1 MERTTTFAISA
12 TKPSIHTLLGKLE
25 MKTYKYM
32 YGLTLV
38 EMLIVIGVIAVLA
51 SMVIGI
57 ATRIDNQSKERCL
70 KTTFAL
76 LEGALQEYKEF
87 QGIFPEQPVKNF
99 TNAAVHSEFLY
110 DELYS
115 IPDSRKILERVSD
128 TLIRNEYSPAGVLL
142 VDTPPELYDPWQ
154 IDSEEFRRAIDYI
167 YVPGDNFPQLIS
179 AGPDRVFGTS
189 DDMSN
194 K

>member
-1 MERTTTFAISA
+1 
-12 TKPSIHTLLGKLE
+12 
-25 MKTYKYM
+25 MKTYKYK

-38 EMLIVIGVIAVLA
+38 EMLIVIGVLAVLA

-57 ATRIDNQSKERCL
+57 AARIDNQSRERSL
-70 KTTFAL
+70 KTTFAM

-99 TNAAVHSEFLY
+99 TDVAAHSEYFY
-110 DELYS
+110 GELYS

-142 VDTPPELYDPWQ
+142 VDTPPEIYDPWR

-167 YVPGDNFPQLIS
+167 YVTGDNFPRLIS
-179 AGPDRVFGTS
+179 AGPDRVFGTA
-189 DDMSN
+189 DDISN
-194 K
+194 R